1 MVRCTI
7 KAVANIW
14 LSLQM
19 EGNIMG
25 KSKEKKKSLFKT
37 LIIYTGWTVIGFLLF
52 VVLPGKIAG
61 KNLGNVFEK

>member
-1 MVRCTI
+1 
-7 KAVANIW
+7 
-14 LSLQM
+14 
-19 EGNIMG
+19 MG
-25 KSKEKKKSLFKT
+25 KSKGKKKGLFKT